1 MGVLPWPP
9 IGLLAAQP
17 PPLPYAGCAML
28 HSQKKGILFY
38 LFALRSIPMVF
49 SLTNSYGMH
58 LVILAHL
65 SLFWMVCHSN
75 MTFPPK
81 ELERESQ
88 NKLPPS
94 LHCQTIPSLTSDPWP
109 ITPVLARYK
118 WVVHKPCACS
128 APMCVS
134 LRISVAYFLTLC
146 GVDES
151 GSSFFTSNFFS
162 GLGLTWSW
170 ALSSSIWPLF
180 SFTASLWAD

>member
-1 MGVLPWPP
+1 M
-9 IGLLAAQP
+9 
-17 PPLPYAGCAML
+17 
-28 HSQKKGILFY
+28 
-38 LFALRSIPMVF
+38 F

-94 LHCQTIPSLTSDPWP
+94 LHYQTIPSLTSNPWP
-109 ITPVLARYK
+109 TTPVLAGYK
-118 WVVHKPCACS
+118 WVVPEPYACS
-128 APMCVS
+128 VPMCVS
-134 LRISVAYFLTLC
+134 LRVSVAYFLTLC

-162 GLGLTWSW
+162 GLGLTWSC
-170 ALSSSIWPLF
+170 ALSFSIRPLF
-180 SFTASLWAD
+180 SFTVGLWAD